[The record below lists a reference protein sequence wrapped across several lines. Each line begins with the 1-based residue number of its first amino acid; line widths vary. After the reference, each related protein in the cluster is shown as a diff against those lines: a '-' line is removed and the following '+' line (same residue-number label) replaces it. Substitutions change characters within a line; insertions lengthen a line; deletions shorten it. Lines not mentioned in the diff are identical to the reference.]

1 MNKWVS
7 YIKEILISVG
17 KINLFYQNYVS
28 TPNVLKSSI
37 QQTLKDLNIQSWN
50 SKLLES
56 NKDRNYNNIYKH
68 EINFEYYIKAVN
80 RSTYLPILRFRTG
93 NHKFPVEKGRWES
106 IPYHER
112 KCQVCQ
118 KKKKGL

>member
-1 MNKWVS
+1 MN
-7 YIKEILISVG
+7 
-17 KINLFYQNYVS
+17 F
-28 TPNVLKSSI
+28 KSSI

-56 NKDRNYNNIYKH
+56 NKGRNYNSIYKQ

-118 KKKKGL
+118 KKKKKKKDVCDEFHYLFVCPLFGVE